1 MRGKH
6 PVRSQSGFSL
16 VELMIVMVIILIIA
30 AIAIPNIGR
39 ALRDYR
45 LSNAATDVSNL
56 LQQAR
61 YTAVRLNRD
70 VTARATCPGVLPVQ
84 VWIELNNP
92 PDGFTPGGVDLDG
105 DGVAET
111 QETLVVLPNEVV
123 FAPAGA
129 PGPASMGAF
138 YAATATVPNCG
149 IGAGAGI
156 TYDSRGVV
164 DYGPGNPPVV
174 FFMTVGYNN
183 APQWG
188 FRAITV
194 IPSGKSKTWKGVQGG
209 QWVDR

>member
-1 MRGKH
+1 MTGKRKVH
-6 PVRSQSGFSL
+6 RQAGFSM
-16 VELMIVMVIILIIA
+16 VELMVVVVIILVIA
-30 AIAIPNIGR
+30 AIALPNIGR

-45 LSNAATDVSNL
+45 LSNSATDVSNL

-70 VTARATCPGVLPVQ
+70 VTARATCPGVVPVQ
-84 VWIELNNP
+84 AWVDLNN
-92 PDGFTPGGVDLDG
+92 DGAFTPGGVDLDG

-111 QETLVVLPNEVV
+111 QETIVILPDEVV
-123 FAPAGA
+123 FGPGGA

-138 YAATATVPNCG
+138 YAATATPPNCG
-149 IGAGAGI
+149 GPAAGTGI

-164 DYGPGNPPVV
+164 DYGAGNPVV
-174 FFMTVGYNN
+174 FFMTIGYNN

-188 FRAITV
+188 FRAVTV
-194 IPSGKSKTWKGVQGG
+194 IPSGKTKTWKGTQGG